1 MSPEKPV
8 FVEAPRPERKSV
20 MFLAYKEGKFLL
32 ENRTNPE
39 KSYYGYTIIPGGK
52 CDLGL
57 DVNTGAAMERELDEE
72 WGLRPGNVTLLDCFE
87 CITTKLKHY
96 YVEAY
101 LILDPQGTFENREG
115 KSEPIW
121 VAYEQARNLLRF
133 DNSRHV
139 LELAQRFIEALARK
153 D

>member
-1 MSPEKPV
+1 MSSEKPV
-8 FVEAPRPERKSV
+8 FVEAPRPERRSI
-20 MFLAYKEGKFLL
+20 MFLAYKEGRFLL

-39 KSYYGYTIIPGGK
+39 KAYYGYTIIPGGK
-52 CDLGL
+52 FDLDL
-57 DVNTGAAMERELDEE
+57 DINTRVAMERELDEE
-72 WGLRPGNVTLLDCFE
+72 WGLRPGNVILLDCFE
-87 CITTKLKHY
+87 SITTKFNHY
-96 YVEAY
+96 YLEAY

-121 VAYEQARNLLRF
+121 VTYKQAKNLLRF

-139 LELAQRFIEALARK
+139 LELARRFIGSLARK